1 MSIRPQDKQRELKKD
16 NFVVSIYR
24 TLSKTLCRLVKSEQV
39 KSTSFL
45 PEGGVG
51 EHPHNITQGK
61 KDINMI
67 YDIDAIKEDYYKR
80 YERFMTEL
88 LKSHITFMDKA
99 ELLEKMDQDMQEKI
113 AELKEV
119 DFAC

>member
-1 MSIRPQDKQRELKKD
+1 M
-16 NFVVSIYR
+16 
-24 TLSKTLCRLVKSEQV
+24 
-39 KSTSFL
+39 
-45 PEGGVG
+45 
-51 EHPHNITQGK
+51 
-61 KDINMI
+61 NMI

-80 YERFMTEL
+80 YERFMAEL

-113 AELKEV
+113 EELKKV

>member
-1 MSIRPQDKQRELKKD
+1 MFAPHLVQTKQCNGL
-16 NFVVSIYR
+16 
-24 TLSKTLCRLVKSEQV
+24 RLTPV
-39 KSTSFL
+39 F
-45 PEGGVG
+45 GGKINCCIDRGSG
-51 EHPHNITQGK
+51 ETPHNITQGK
-61 KDINMI
+61 KDMNMI

-113 AELKEV
+113 EELKKV
-119 DFAC
+119 DFTC

>member
-1 MSIRPQDKQRELKKD
+1 MQTKQCNGLR
-16 NFVVSIYR
+16 
-24 TLSKTLCRLVKSEQV
+24 LS
-39 KSTSFL
+39 L
-45 PEGGVG
+45 PPVFGGDG
-51 EHPHNITQGK
+51 KINCCIDRGSGGTPHNITQGK
-61 KDINMI
+61 KDMNMI

-80 YERFMTEL
+80 YERFMAEL

-113 AELKEV
+113 EELKKV

>member
-1 MSIRPQDKQRELKKD
+1 MFAPHLVQTKQCNGLR
-16 NFVVSIYR
+16 
-24 TLSKTLCRLVKSEQV
+24 LS
-39 KSTSFL
+39 L
-45 PEGGVG
+45 PPVFGGDG
-51 EHPHNITQGK
+51 KINCCIDRGSGGTPHNITQGK
-61 KDINMI
+61 KDMNMI

-80 YERFMTEL
+80 YERFMAEL

-113 AELKEV
+113 EELKKV